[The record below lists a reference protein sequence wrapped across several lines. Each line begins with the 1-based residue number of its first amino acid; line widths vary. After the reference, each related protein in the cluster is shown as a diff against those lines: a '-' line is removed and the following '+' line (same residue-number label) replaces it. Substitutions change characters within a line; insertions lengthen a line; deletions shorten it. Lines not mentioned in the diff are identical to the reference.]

1 MPCLLDFSYITHLL
15 SSLLL
20 SFIHSFNKRTISHI
34 SSNTDLFPVP
44 FPFPFP
50 RPFPPRPPLPLPRPR
65 PLRWT
70 KLICR
75 FRPDTI
81 SINPLSNSSQ
91 RMHPEYSVSPP
102 GNGVLFLLNDTF
114 SSDDSHSSHRFFI
127 TCTSCKLAVNLR
139 PTPFLSAYLKIIL
152 H

>member
-1 MPCLLDFSYITHLL
+1 MPCLLDFSYITLSPLL
-15 SSLLL
+15 SSA
-20 SFIHSFNKRTISHI
+20 FIHSFIQQTNHLSHI
-34 SSNTDLFPVP
+34 IKYGSFSCSFSFSFSSSLPSSSSSSSSSSSPMDQTDMSIPSRHHFDQPAQQ
-44 FPFPFP
+44 FIAENAS
-50 RPFPPRPPLPLPRPR
+50 RI
-65 PLRWT
+65 LR
-70 KLICR
+70 
-75 FRPDTI
+75 
-81 SINPLSNSSQ
+81 LSS
-91 RMHPEYSVSPP
+91 